1 MNNHY
6 FVIFLLSIL
15 GFTAASQVKMK
26 KQDGGF
32 LFTENNENVLFYQ
45 KDNKSF
51 EGKYERCNYL
61 HPLWGIDG
69 TVLTEDFPS
78 DHLHHRGIF
87 WAWHQVFIGD
97 KSIGDPWELKNFE
110 QQVTDIEYLAKG
122 GGVAEFKT
130 EVRWKSP
137 LWRNQG
143 EKMPYLKE
151 TTKITI
157 HPKKENYR
165 KIDFEIQL
173 LALVENLKIGG
184 SADEKGYSGFSVRM
198 VLPDDIT
205 FMGPQ
210 GEVKPENTAVNSPGY
225 VNISGKVGKNNS
237 SGGIVIVDHPENSGY
252 PQLWILRKK
261 NSMQN
266 AAYPGN
272 NLIPVSTQ
280 KPLILK
286 YSLIV
291 YSGKLS
297 DKNIQKIVKLN
308 R

>member
-1 MNNHY
+1 MCRIII
-6 FVIFLLSIL
+6 IFFLIVFGLTS
-15 GFTAASQVKMK
+15 GAQVKMK
-26 KQDGGF
+26 KQEGGF
-32 LFTENNENVLFYQ
+32 LFTENNETVLFYQ

-51 EGKYERCNYL
+51 EGKYQRCNYI

-69 TVLTEDFPS
+69 TVLTEDFPA

-97 KSIGDPWELKNFE
+97 KPIGDPWAIKDFE
-110 QQVTDIEYLAKG
+110 QQVTDIEYAAKG
-122 GGVAEFKT
+122 AGVAEFKT
-130 EVRWKSP
+130 EVQWKSP

-151 TTKITI
+151 NTKITI
-157 HPKKENYR
+157 HPKKGNCR

-173 LALVENLKIGG
+173 LALAENLKIGG

-198 VLPDDIT
+198 ILPDDIKFT
-205 FMGPQ
+205 GPK
-210 GEVKPENTAVNSPGY
+210 GEISPENTAVKSTGY
-225 VNISGKVGKNNS
+225 VNISGSVGKNNS
-237 SGGIVIVDHPENSGY
+237 SGGIVMVDHPENPGY
-252 PQLWILRKK
+252 PQSWILRKK

-272 NLIPVSTQ
+272 ILIPISTQ
-280 KPLILK
+280 KPLILN

-291 YSGKLS
+291 YSGKMS
-297 DKNIQKIVKLN
+297 HKNIQKIIK

>member
-1 MNNHY
+1 
-6 FVIFLLSIL
+6 
-15 GFTAASQVKMK
+15 
-26 KQDGGF
+26 
-32 LFTENNENVLFYQ
+32 
-45 KDNKSF
+45 
-51 EGKYERCNYL
+51 
-61 HPLWGIDG
+61 
-69 TVLTEDFPS
+69 
-78 DHLHHRGIF
+78 
-87 WAWHQVFIGD
+87 
-97 KSIGDPWELKNFE
+97 
-110 QQVTDIEYLAKG
+110 
-122 GGVAEFKT
+122 
-130 EVRWKSP
+130 
-137 LWRNQG
+137 
-143 EKMPYLKE
+143 
-151 TTKITI
+151 
-157 HPKKENYR
+157 
-165 KIDFEIQL
+165 
-173 LALVENLKIGG
+173 
-184 SADEKGYSGFSVRM
+184 
-198 VLPDDIT
+198 
-205 FMGPQ
+205 MGPQ

-237 SGGIVIVDHPENSGY
+237 SGGIVIIDHPENSGY